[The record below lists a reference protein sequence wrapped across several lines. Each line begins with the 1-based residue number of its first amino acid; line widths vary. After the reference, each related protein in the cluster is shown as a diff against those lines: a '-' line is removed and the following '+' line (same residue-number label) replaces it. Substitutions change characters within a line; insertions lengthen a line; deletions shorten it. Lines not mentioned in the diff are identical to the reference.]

1 MVLDTASRVSE
12 ETKATPETEAS
23 AREVEAPEP
32 AVAEPEAQRSELL
45 SPQQLALLRKV
56 VPLVWI
62 LAAIVVD
69 VVWGIQMML
78 LVLAAGAVALVITLL
93 WGSVQSLTGGTPLGF
108 EEALGMGAPSKVE
121 EEKRSVLRAL
131 KDLEYERSVGKISPQ
146 DYAQLLAQYRA
157 EAKRLIQS
165 VDESLGSAREEVEK
179 SLEQR
184 LARAGITPAPKPEAA
199 PAPEAEAKAEPQAEA
214 EAKAEPQAEA
224 EAKAEPQA
232 APEAPAKPEE
242 TP

>member
-12 ETKATPETEAS
+12 EAKATPETA
-23 AREVEAPEP
+23 APAQEVEAPEP
-32 AVAEPEAQRSELL
+32 VVAEPETQAERSELL
-45 SPQQLALLRKV
+45 SPEQLALLRKV
-56 VPLVWI
+56 VPLAWI

-184 LARAGITPAPKPEAA
+184 LARAGITPVSKPEAA
-199 PAPEAEAKAEPQAEA
+199 PAPEANAAPEAAADAEPAPEA
-214 EAKAEPQAEA
+214 ALES
-224 EAKAEPQA
+224 

>member
-12 ETKATPETEAS
+12 EAKATPETEAS

-32 AVAEPEAQRSELL
+32 VVAEPETPRSELL

-184 LARAGITPAPKPEAA
+184 LARAGITPAPKPEAT
-199 PAPEAEAKAEPQAEA
+199 PAPEAKIEPESAAE
-214 EAKAEPQAEA
+214 
-224 EAKAEPQA
+224 A
-232 APEAPAKPEE
+232 APESAAETPAKPEE

>member
-12 ETKATPETEAS
+12 EAKSTPETEAS
-23 AREVEAPEP
+23 AQEVEAPEP
-32 AVAEPEAQRSELL
+32 AVAEAGRSELL
-45 SPQQLALLRKV
+45 SPQHLALLRKV

-62 LAAIVVD
+62 AAAIAVD

-78 LVLAAGAVALVITLL
+78 LVLAAGAVTLVITLL

-184 LARAGITPAPKPEAA
+184 LARAGIAPQPKPEAT
-199 PAPEAEAKAEPQAEA
+199 AE
-214 EAKAEPQAEA
+214 
-224 EAKAEPQA
+224 A
-232 APEAPAKPEE
+232 APESPPETPAKPEE

>member
-1 MVLDTASRVSE
+1 MMLDTASRVSE
-12 ETKATPETEAS
+12 EAKSTPETEAS
-23 AREVEAPEP
+23 AQEVEAAEP
-32 AVAEPEAQRSELL
+32 AVAEAGRSELL
-45 SPQQLALLRKV
+45 SPEQLALLRKV

-62 LAAIVVD
+62 AAAIAVD

-78 LVLAAGAVALVITLL
+78 LVLAAGAVTLVITLL

-184 LARAGITPAPKPEAA
+184 LARAGITPQAKPEAA
-199 PAPEAEAKAEPQAEA
+199 TETAPESP
-214 EAKAEPQAEA
+214 
-224 EAKAEPQA
+224 
-232 APEAPAKPEE
+232 PESPPETPAKPEE